1 MAKRVTV
8 AQAKKKR
15 QIKILIVLAV
25 VFAIVSA
32 TEVPKILKQLSPP
45 APSTPAAASAPSP
58 SSGAASSPSGTP
70 TASSSAPVGS
80 TVTPSLTGGVAPTAA
95 LPGEQLHDFSH
106 LALKDPFHP
115 LIVVGPSA
123 EDASL
128 GKSATIPAAT
138 TSTASAAPKSAVS
151 PAKTAVPPVIKI
163 TVKAPPPNAAVIK
176 TNGKLQVIFVGDS
189 FPTANPLFKL
199 VGLGKKG
206 VRIAV
211 LGGSFAAGVPT
222 MKLITAK
229 EVTFANQ
236 ADGSRYAVEL
246 LRLMS
251 VTQLP
256 TPAPGA
262 VVTSPATPVTAP
274 TAGAQTTALAANPPA
289 SMLTASKPTVTPA
302 PSG

>member
-1 MAKRVTV
+1 MAKRLTV

-15 QIKILIVLAV
+15 QVKILIVLGI
-25 VFAIVSA
+25 VFAIA
-32 TEVPKILKQLSPP
+32 CAIQIPKVLKQLSPP
-45 APSTPAAASAPSP
+45 ATGTPSAASAPSSP
-58 SSGAASSPSGTP
+58 SAAASSPSVTP
-70 TASSSAPVGS
+70 TASSSSPVGA
-80 TVTPSLTGGVAPTAA
+80 TATPSLTGGVAPTTA

-106 LALKDPFHP
+106 LALKDPFRP
-115 LIVVGPSA
+115 LVAVAPSA
-123 EDASL
+123 DGSL
-128 GKSATIPAAT
+128 LTKGG
-138 TSTASAAPKSAVS
+138 STAPATPAVTATPKSAVS
-151 PAKTAVPPVIKI
+151 PAKTAAPRVIKI
-163 TVKAPPPNAAVIK
+163 TIKAPPPNAAVIK

-222 MKLITAK
+222 MRLATAK

-262 VVTSPATPVTAP
+262 AATSPATPGTAP
-274 TAGAQTTALAANPPA
+274 TAGAGTTALAANLPA
-289 SMLTASKPTVTPA
+289 TMLTAPKPTVTPA
-302 PSG
+302 ATG